1 MVPVKQVTVLA
12 SVGTILV
19 VLSAVFM
26 GVFPV
31 IFSSIV
37 NKMLVLSEDG
47 KTLDA
52 FLKAPVPIYMQI
64 YLFNVTNPDAIRY
77 HGAKP
82 VLQQVGPYTYLEV
95 REKYNLDWN
104 HTKGTVSY
112 RQNIS
117 FFFNEEMS
125 NGLKETDYIT
135 TINAVMVTVAAKIEN
150 LGPAVQAM
158 AELAFLR
165 FKESLFISRS
175 VGELL
180 FRGYKEPLLA
190 ELAKYIGD
198 PTNSNGR
205 FGFFY
210 PIAAQVFGT
219 QNNLILNAV
228 WSQLE
233 KGLDLFDRH
242 TVGELLF
249 DGFLLPEF
257 DFDFSH
263 LSPKLN
269 FTQGWTGTIYEI
281 LQKMGVSNIP
291 AFLQENKLSLL
302 FGRNDTNDGI
312 HTVSTGE
319 KDMSTYLE
327 TQEWNGKSAL
337 TYWNDQYCNMING
350 TDGSQ
355 YPPKVTKDTVL
366 KIFTSELCRSLY
378 LTYEKEIKHNGIHA
392 YRFTAPEKMLQA
404 ASENPDN
411 ACYCYPD
418 MNHCLGSGM
427 LSLEPCAKGAKV
439 IMSTPHFYMGD
450 KIELAKLVG
459 LNPSKEEHETFLD
472 VEPKTGVTMK
482 AAKKIQIN
490 VPLRPYGN
498 LPSFKNVPEVTF
510 PILWVNESADVNAT
524 VSKEVIKGVS
534 LPFVV
539 VNAICGT
546 LIALGLVFLI
556 VGGIKFSKIR
566 RTHGQQKL

>member
-26 GVFPV
+26 GIFPV

-135 TINAVMVTVAAKIEN
+135 TINAVMV
-150 LGPAVQAM
+150 
-158 AELAFLR
+158 
-165 FKESLFISRS
+165 
-175 VGELL
+175 
-180 FRGYKEPLLA
+180 
-190 ELAKYIGD
+190 
-198 PTNSNGR
+198 
-205 FGFFY
+205 
-210 PIAAQVFGT
+210 IAAQVFGT

-355 YPPKVTKDTVL
+355 YPPKVTKDTIL